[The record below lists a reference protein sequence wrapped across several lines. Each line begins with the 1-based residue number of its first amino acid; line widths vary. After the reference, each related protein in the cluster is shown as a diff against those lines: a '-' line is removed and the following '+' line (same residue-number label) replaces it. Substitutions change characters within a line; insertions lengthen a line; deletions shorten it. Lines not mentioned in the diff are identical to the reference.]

1 MLDSIMSTQIIDV
14 FCHVLPP
21 VYSEAVRRVAKP
33 PFMFERATSIPTMC
47 NLDERFWLMDGF
59 EGYRQIISLVS
70 PPIESLGHAGRVRD
84 LAKIANDAMA
94 EWVAKYPDR
103 FAGFVASLPLHDVET
118 SLRETDRACGE
129 LGALGVQIF
138 SSVNSQPID
147 TQDTLRIIAR
157 VAMMDKA
164 IWLHP
169 VRVMA
174 RPDYPTEPM
183 SKFDSW
189 WAFGWPY
196 ETSLAMARLVF
207 AGVFELLPDL
217 VIVTHHAGGIVPMLE
232 GRLAA
237 GLDQLGTRTPPGSE
251 WATDTC
257 LKMRPVDAFRKFYAD
272 TASFGSKA
280 TIACGM
286 EFFGVERMMFA
297 SDMPFGPEGGAK
309 NLRDTLAAVGALQ
322 LQTEQ
327 KQALLYKNAERIF
340 HL

>member
-1 MLDSIMSTQIIDV
+1 MRDSAIDV

-33 PFMFERATSIPTMC
+33 PFMFERATGIATMC
-47 NLDERFWLMDGF
+47 DLDARFRLMDAF
-59 EGYRQIISLVS
+59 EGYRQIISLAS

-94 EWVAKYPDR
+94 EWVSKYPDR

-118 SLRETDRACGE
+118 SLREADRACKE

-138 SSVNSQPID
+138 SSVNSQPVD
-147 TQDTLRIIAR
+147 TPDVMPIIEHVAR
-157 VAMMDKA
+157 MGKA

-174 RPDYPTEPM
+174 RPDYPSEPV
-183 SKFDSW
+183 SKFDLW

-207 AGVFELLPDL
+207 AGIFDRFPDMA
-217 VIVTHHAGGIVPMLE
+217 IVTHHAGGVVPMLE

-251 WATDTC
+251 WATDTT
-257 LKMRPVDAFRKFYAD
+257 LKMRPIDAFRKFYAD

-286 EFFGVERMMFA
+286 EFFGVDRMMFA
-297 SDMPFGPEGGAK
+297 SDMPFGPESGEK
-309 NLRDTLAAVGALQ
+309 NLRDTLAAADALQ
-322 LQTEQ
+322 LQPEQ
-327 KQALLYKNAERIF
+327 KKAVLHGNAERVF
-340 HL
+340 QL

>member
-1 MLDSIMSTQIIDV
+1 MSTQIIDV

-33 PFMFERATSIPTMC
+33 PFMFERATGIATMC
-47 NLDERFWLMDGF
+47 DLDARFRLMDGF
-59 EGYRQIISLVS
+59 EGYRQIISLAS

-84 LAKIANDAMA
+84 LATIANDAMA

-118 SLRETDRACGE
+118 SVRETDRACGE

-147 TQDTLRIIAR
+147 SPEVMQIIEHVAR
-157 VAMMDKA
+157 MGKA

-169 VRVMA
+169 VRAMA
-174 RPDYPTEPM
+174 RPDYPSEPV
-183 SKFDSW
+183 SKFDLW

-207 AGVFELLPDL
+207 AGIFDRFPDL
-217 VIVTHHAGGIVPMLE
+217 VIVTHHAGGVVPMLE

-251 WATDTC
+251 AAVETQ
-257 LKMRPVDAFRKFYAD
+257 LKERPIDAFRRFHAD
-272 TASFGSKA
+272 TASFGSKT

-286 EFFGVERMMFA
+286 EFFGIDRMMFA
-297 SDMPFGPEGGAK
+297 SDMPFGPESGAK

-322 LQTEQ
+322 FQTEK
-327 KQALLYKNAERIF
+327 KQALLHGNAARVF
-340 HL
+340 QLRVD

>member
-1 MLDSIMSTQIIDV
+1 MSTQIIDV

-33 PFMFERATSIPTMC
+33 PFMFDRATGIATMC
-47 NLDERFWLMDGF
+47 NLDARFRLMDAF
-59 EGYRQIISLVS
+59 EGYRQIISLAS
-70 PPIESLGHAGRVRD
+70 PPIESLGHASRVRD

-94 EWVAKYPDR
+94 EWVARYPDR
-103 FAGFVASLPLHDVET
+103 FAGFVASLPLHDLET
-118 SLRETDRACGE
+118 SRSESDRACKE
-129 LGALGVQIF
+129 LGALGVQLF

-147 TQDTLRIIAR
+147 TQDTLQIIAH
-157 VAMMDKA
+157 VALMDKA

-174 RPDYPTEPM
+174 RPDYPNEPM

-207 AGVFELLPDL
+207 AGVLELLPDL

-280 TIACGM
+280 TIACGLD
-286 EFFGVERMMFA
+286 FFGIDRMMFA
-297 SDMPFGPEGGAK
+297 SDMPFGPQHGEK
-309 NLRDTLAAVGALQ
+309 NLRETLAAVDALH
-322 LQTEQ
+322 LTAEQ
-327 KQALLYKNAERIF
+327 KNAILSGNAERIF
-340 HL
+340 GLKGA